1 MPAVTRSKSPC
12 KKASADQSQASSSA
26 ANTSANVAPVA
37 NMQAPAN
44 GALAGV
50 NNAFS
55 DAMVP
60 VLAPLSPS
68 KRKRSAK
75 TLSDDEGVSAQPSE
89 PMKRIRVERSDT
101 PRSHLTSGQPDLAAT
116 TYSQVERVVL
126 GLEDTPVFG
135 ATGGAPKEGLD
146 AAASTPTSS
155 PKSVE
160 TTATAPVLDGEGNG
174 AMAKAPISAVSPKI
188 GITNTCKC
196 DELATKLEE
205 ITGLKAA
212 VAKAENDA
220 VAAEEQIARSQ
231 AYFQEKFKE
240 AVEETNAIEISEKK
254 TRAEYNRIRNNMRDH
269 LQSTHQLR
277 LENERLSEQNRIL
290 SDLYEGQKREKE
302 ELAERNTELM
312 EDIAQYREVF
322 DLMNKR
328 VPILTADQ
336 VELKQTKKLL
346 AAEKVKNA
354 EYEGQFQESAEFFGA
369 NKVVKSIEPVDP
381 AQGGMFHENHNYEE
395 YAQED
400 RSRRYRTPT
409 PAGTQKSHRASSLVG
424 FRESSRWECLHD
436 RGYNGNTCRHCGD
449 HVLAEGHPEFD
460 RERSVAPAD
469 DLPPSFSDEEEECN
483 RESASYEPE
492 EAVINNQDEPGKVGS
507 PVLTGNEDY
516 EDNDQEDGPQDDGAS
531 DLYDYEHYENENQQD
546 HQESLNPAAA
556 VEKTTSAPSESHP
569 SSSPSPSSSKKR
581 KGSPV
586 SASSPAKKVKSTETE
601 LAGPS
606 SPAAPRVIIDFKPAN
621 SGWGS
626 PSVLSPQVA
635 VTAPALSTPSSASS
649 FPTVITRS
657 GAAVQFGA
665 ATAFGAIGT
674 AGPSVRFGATNSFGV
689 PALSAKSSSVAASP
703 KEDNAEEDKPADQN
717 K

>member
-12 KKASADQSQASSSA
+12 KKASADQNQASSSA

-37 NMQAPAN
+37 NMQAPAD

-60 VLAPLSPS
+60 ALAPLSPS

-75 TLSDDEGVSAQPSE
+75 TLSDDEGVGAQPSE
-89 PMKRIRVERSDT
+89 PMKRTRVERSDT
-101 PRSHLTSGQPDLAAT
+101 SRSHLTSGQPDLAAT

-160 TTATAPVLDGEGNG
+160 TTAAAPVLDGEENG
-174 AMAKAPISAVSPKI
+174 AMAKAPISAVSPKT

-196 DELATKLEE
+196 DELATKLQE

-220 VAAEEQIARSQ
+220 EEAIAQSQ
-231 AYFQEKFKE
+231 AIFQKKFKE
-240 AVEETNAIEISEKK
+240 AVEETNAIEASEKE
-254 TRAEYNRIRNNMRDH
+254 TRAEYNKIRDAMRDH
-269 LQSTHQLR
+269 LQSTHRLR
-277 LENERLSEQNRIL
+277 RENERL

-302 ELAERNTELM
+302 ELAARNLVLR

-336 VELKQTKKLL
+336 IELERTKKLL

-381 AQGGMFHENHNYEE
+381 AQGGVFHENHNYEE
-395 YAQED
+395 HAQED

-469 DLPPSFSDEEEECN
+469 DLPPNFSDEEEEDRN
-483 RESASYEPE
+483 RESASYEPA
-492 EAVINNQDEPGKVGS
+492 EAVINNQDEPEKVGS

-516 EDNDQEDGPQDDGAS
+516 EDNDQEDRPQDDGAS

-546 HQESLNPAAA
+546 HQESLHPAAA

-581 KGSPV
+581 KESPV
-586 SASSPAKKVKSTETE
+586 SASSPAKKVESTETE

-606 SPAAPRVIIDFKPAN
+606 STDTPRVIIDFKPAN

-649 FPTVITRS
+649 FPTFITRS